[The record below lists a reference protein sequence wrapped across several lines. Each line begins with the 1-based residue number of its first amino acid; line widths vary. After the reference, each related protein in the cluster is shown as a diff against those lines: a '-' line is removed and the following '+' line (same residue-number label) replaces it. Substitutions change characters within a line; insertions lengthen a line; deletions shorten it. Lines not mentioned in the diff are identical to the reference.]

1 MGRRREG
8 APARDGAL
16 PLGWAPLA
24 MGRCCEGDPRAG
36 WGVAARVAPLAMGR
50 CREGAP
56 GAGRRL
62 GALPDAAVAKG
73 HPTMV
78 SAGLRF

>member
-36 WGVAARVAPLAMGR
+36 WGVAAKARPALAAWVHWPM
-50 CREGAP
+50 P
-56 GAGRRL
+56 
-62 GALPDAAVAKG
+62 AAAKER
-73 HPTMV
+73 PTMV
-78 SAGLRF
+78 PAGLRF